1 MFIDASAA
9 LIVAMVLILIRAIL
23 GPTIYD
29 RILAVNLFGT
39 KALLLI
45 AVMGF
50 LTDRPEFLDIALV
63 YALINFIATIAIMK
77 FFRFAHLGHPHTEGP
92 DAPVVQQHGDGHGG
106 DEAGGQ
112 PMHRILADAKGT
124 HDDRNGNVGP
134 EHNQSPTAALWL
146 Y

>member
-1 MFIDASAA
+1 VFIAA
-9 LIVAMVLILIRAIL
+9 TIAIIIAMVLALMRALL

-29 RILAVNLFGT
+29 RVLAVNLFGT

-77 FFRFAHLGHPHTEGP
+77 FFRFAHLGHPH
-92 DAPVVQQHGDGHGG
+92 QGDNLG
-106 DEAGGQ
+106 D
-112 PMHRILADAKGT
+112 L
-124 HDDRNGNVGP
+124 
-134 EHNQSPTAALWL
+134 
-146 Y
+146 